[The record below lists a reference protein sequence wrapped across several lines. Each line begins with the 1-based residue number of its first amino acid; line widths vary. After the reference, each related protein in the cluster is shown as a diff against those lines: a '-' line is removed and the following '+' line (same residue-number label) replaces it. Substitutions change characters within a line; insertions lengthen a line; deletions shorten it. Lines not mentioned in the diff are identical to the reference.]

1 MDDPAPYAGNRGRL
15 RVALKRR
22 DFVVIGGGIIG
33 LSIARE
39 LKQRHR
45 GSSVTLLEKE
55 PAIAAHA
62 SGRNS
67 GVLHA
72 GFYYS
77 PDSLKA
83 RFTRVGNERLSAY
96 CEERKLP
103 IRRCG
108 KLVVPRREDE
118 LPLLD
123 ELFRRGEA
131 NGVRLQIVS
140 ADEAREIEPRAKVV
154 ERAIWSPTTATVDP
168 LLVMQALL
176 RDARDEG
183 IEVLLGEAA
192 RVGRTGGLVSI
203 STKTAR
209 FAPGFV
215 VNAAGLYADT
225 VARSFGFSQHYRIL
239 PFRGVYLYSSEKP
252 GALRTHLYPVPD
264 PRFPFLGVHFTVTV
278 DGRTKIGPTA
288 APAFWREA
296 YGGLTNFRPG
306 EWLDVTRRG
315 LAAVLASAGL
325 RRHALEELRKS
336 SRRYIVATASTLAEN
351 IHQDDYTHWGKPG
364 IRAQLYDLRTRT
376 LEMDFVLEGDRSSIH
391 ILNAVSPGF
400 TCAMPFAEYVVD
412 MAGRG

>member
-1 MDDPAPYAGNRGRL
+1 M
-15 RVALKRR
+15 ALKRR
-22 DFVVIGGGIIG
+22 DFIVIGGGIIG
-33 LSIARE
+33 LSVARE
-39 LKQRHR
+39 LKQRHKA
-45 GSSVTLLEKE
+45 SSVTLLEKE

-96 CEERKLP
+96 CEDRRLP
-103 IRRCG
+103 ILRCG

-123 ELFRRGEA
+123 ELFRRGQS
-131 NGVRLQIVS
+131 NGVPLQIVS

-154 ERAIWSPTTATVDP
+154 ERAIWSPTTSTVDP
-168 LLVMQALL
+168 LLVMQTLL

-183 IEVLLGEAA
+183 IEVHLGEAA
-192 RVGRTGGLVSI
+192 RVRQTSGGVNV
-203 STKTAR
+203 STKTED
-209 FAPGFV
+209 FTPGFV

-225 VARSFGFSQHYRIL
+225 VARSFGFSTHYRVL
-239 PFRGVYLYSSEKP
+239 PFRGVYLYSSEEP

-264 PRFPFLGVHFTVTV
+264 PRFPFLGVHFTVSA

-296 YGGLTNFRPG
+296 YGGLKNFRLG
-306 EWLDVTRRG
+306 EWLDVSRRG
-315 LAAVLASAGL
+315 LAAVVASAPL
-325 RRHALEELRKS
+325 RRHAMEELRKS
-336 SRRYIVATASTLAEN
+336 SRRYIVAKASSLAEN
-351 IHQDDYTHWGKPG
+351 VRQEDYTHWGKPG
-364 IRAQLYDLRTRT
+364 IRAQLYDLRTHT
-376 LEMDFVLEGDRSSIH
+376 LEMDFVLEGDRRSIH

-412 MAGRG
+412 IAERG